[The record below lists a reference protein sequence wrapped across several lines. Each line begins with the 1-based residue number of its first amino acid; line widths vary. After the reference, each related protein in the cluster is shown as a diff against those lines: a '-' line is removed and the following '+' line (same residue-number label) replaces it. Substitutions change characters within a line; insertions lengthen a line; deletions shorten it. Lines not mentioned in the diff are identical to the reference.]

1 MKRILTAL
9 SAITLSSLCAAGP
22 DSVRDPSELLNSQRS
37 SPTAQLLELQRS
49 GRLAS
54 RQEQRL
60 PGPAQ
65 SKIYERYIN
74 SFGHPI
80 PETYIS
86 EEFTE

>member
-9 SAITLSSLCAAGP
+9 SALTLCSLCLATPEA
-22 DSVRDPSELLNSQRS
+22 VRDPSALLKSQRS

-49 GRLAS
+49 GKLAS
-54 RQEQRL
+54 RQEQQL
-60 PGPAQ
+60 PGAAQ

-74 SFGHPI
+74 SFGHSI

-86 EEFTE
+86 EEFSE